1 MTVDVGCKPA
11 TLCAAVGWGFVST
24 APEAHRPAGSGRL
37 PKEGPLADAS
47 LKREKPTACAV
58 TCLPLCDRVPNS
70 AIEGFFLRRRR
81 RHSAEKLYL
90 LKGEGLLFRVP
101 LAEPDGTL
109 GLPFGSFAFRWR
121 SQRERSVCHS
131 GLSRSAGGARGSAR
145 FAIRVFRVPLAKLGG
160 TIGLPFGSFTFC
172 WRSQRERSGRLSGPS
187 PLQGLGPRSLTPPLA
202 HSSPGSSPGAN
213 APDPLAGDG
222 AGMKVMKIHRHLRS
236 HFAFHHGS
244 GDGPGRGQD
253 RRHRPHPAQRTDGW
267 PIWPLQ
273 EVSRVHPPA

>member
-1 MTVDVGCKPA
+1 MSRRLTHRDERRQAVTVEVGCKPA

-109 GLPFGSFAFRWR
+109 GLPFGSF
-121 SQRERSVCHS
+121 
-131 GLSRSAGGARGSAR
+131 
-145 FAIRVFRVPLAKLGG
+145 
-160 TIGLPFGSFTFC
+160 TFC

-236 HFAFHHGS
+236 HFAFHRGS

>member
-1 MTVDVGCKPA
+1 VSRRLTHRDERRQAVTVDVGCKPA

-131 GLSRSAGGARGSAR
+131 GLSRFAGEARGSAR
-145 FAIRVFRVPLAKLGG
+145 VAFPAP
-160 TIGLPFGSFTFC
+160 
-172 WRSQRERSGRLSGPS
+172 
-187 PLQGLGPRSLTPPLA
+187 PRSKGLARGASPRPWPIPP
-202 HSSPGSSPGAN
+202 
-213 APDPLAGDG
+213 PDPVRGR
-222 AGMKVMKIHRHLRS
+222 MPPIPWQVMV
-236 HFAFHHGS
+236 
-244 GDGPGRGQD
+244 Q
-253 RRHRPHPAQRTDGW
+253 
-267 PIWPLQ
+267 
-273 EVSRVHPPA
+273 V